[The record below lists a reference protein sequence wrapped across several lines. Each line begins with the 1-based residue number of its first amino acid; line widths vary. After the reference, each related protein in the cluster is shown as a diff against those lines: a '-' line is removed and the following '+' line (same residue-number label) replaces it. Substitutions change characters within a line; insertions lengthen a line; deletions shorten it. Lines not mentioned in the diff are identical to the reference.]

1 MSQLTAP
8 DKTLFQLK
16 SNDIFLIFLRNHM
29 LLVLIRS
36 ARQGVSNEYPQHNM
50 FVWRH

>member
-16 SNDIFLIFLRNHM
+16 SNDIFLRNHM
-29 LLVLIRS
+29 LLVFIRS